1 MSQLSVEEIYQA
13 VGKIVEKFAVYQCYD
28 CVRAVSKWLEYNNLE
43 GKILK
48 IKTNNRRKNYI
59 LSTRLER
66 LGITESITDNGT
78 HYGIEVFGKVFDN
91 LSILGMTRE
100 EWLNDFHCPS
110 EQFIVE
116 ELESI

>member
-13 VGKIVEKFAVYQCYD
+13 VGKIVEKFALYQCHD
-28 CVRAVSKWLEYNNLE
+28 CVIAISQWLEENNLE
-43 GKILK
+43 GKIIK
-48 IKTNNRRKNYI
+48 IRTKNRRENYI

-78 HYGIEVFGKVFDN
+78 HYGIEVLARVFDN
-91 LSILGMTRE
+91 LSIVGMTRE
-100 EWLNDFHCPS
+100 ELLNDFHCPS

-116 ELESI
+116 DLESL